1 MAGNVK
7 GNINYL
13 NFFKTGGQTNPVLDT
28 AAGTSKVASSLPKAA
43 RGWKASE
50 METWSESKKKEV
62 FSKYGKEGLTP
73 NTYAY
78 LARRVGNTQE
88 STKSKRVLTND
99 DVKLVQKSLG
109 YTGSAVDGLYGSDT
123 IRDMKKKYGNV
134 DIFTI
139 VDQLS
144 KENSPVK
151 GTAQAPASKT
161 HSAAQS
167 QEQKSSTT
175 QLQKGKDWSGSNSYT
190 EERLAANKAN
200 STNKQQSTTTR
211 PPIVV
216 DTKYL
221 QTLNQIPSLSNDA
234 IPAVSGDS
242 LEEKDLLQ
250 KMSSAAKSGNEEE
263 QSRASEQY
271 ITIQNE
277 KKAKQEKDESAK
289 FDEKYGKGNWGYD
302 SNHNLIIREKAPGYS
317 ESVFAVPEEWD
328 TFISDN
334 QKKPFGFD
342 IQNNALASKVF
353 GNSTGFHTGN
363 TFLGVHDSV
372 PLYLSDEDTLEDA
385 YAKAYAAGNRSFTYK
400 GKTYNT
406 TSYSDK
412 AAKYLQAIYD
422 SDFEKKL
429 NGDISAE
436 TKERLN
442 KAKAAWGNDEL
453 QRFGINNYA
462 LRGSSSSGYPL
473 VGAYNIADNVGLYG
487 YSNGVSRMINAS
499 KGYQDLGTNNKG
511 NQTNVGFFKLFETA
525 EQDRKE
531 RQYSADRAAL
541 MKLGVGMPLAPD
553 SKELSSI
560 YIDPNIQPVSFENQ
574 PVEYSFSV
582 KGNPGTFKP
591 NGDASGQW
599 EYKGQT
605 GNYVRSGIQ
614 QGGTM
619 WNASQVYIP
628 GKDMT
633 ILYDVN
639 DYMLSPNGAI
649 GWNGYTP
656 IPVTAL
662 SFGKPKIEQTASD
675 TAKKQQGGFL
685 NYLQYFKNGGI
696 NIKKANKGKFTEY
709 CDGKVTEEC
718 IEKGKHSTSVA
729 VRKRAVFAENI
740 RKWKH

>member
-1 MAGNVK
+1 M
-7 GNINYL
+7 NYL
-13 NFFKTGGQTNPVLDT
+13 DFVI
-28 AAGTSKVASSLPKAA
+28 VKAA

-50 METWSESKKKEV
+50 METWSESKKREV
-62 FSKYGKEGLTP
+62 FNKYGKEGLTP

-78 LARRVGNTQE
+78 LARRVGNNQE
-88 STKSKRVLTND
+88 STKSKRVLTNN
-99 DVKLVQKSLG
+99 DVRLVQKSLG
-109 YTGSAVDGLYGSDT
+109 FTGKEVDGIYGKDT
-123 IRDMKKKYGNV
+123 IKAVKEKYGNT

-139 VDQLS
+139 INQLS
-144 KENSPVK
+144 KETPSVK
-151 GTAQAPASKT
+151 GKAGTPASKT

-167 QEQKSSTT
+167 QEQNSANK

-190 EERLAANKAN
+190 EERLTANKAN
-200 STNKQQSTTTR
+200 SANKQQNTANKQQNTATR
-211 PPIVV
+211 QPIVV
-216 DTKYL
+216 DTTYL

-234 IPAVSGDS
+234 IPAVSGAH

-263 QSRASEQY
+263 NSKASEQY
-271 ITIQNE
+271 IAIQNE
-277 KKAKQEKDESAK
+277 KTAKAEKDQANK

-302 SNHNLIIREKAPGYS
+302 SDGNFIIRKKAPGYS
-317 ESVFAVPEEWD
+317 ESVFTIPEEWS

-334 QKKPFGFD
+334 QEKPFGYA
-342 IQNNALASKVF
+342 IQNNALASKIF

-363 TFLGVHDSV
+363 TFLGMHDSV
-372 PLYLSDEDTLEDA
+372 PMYLSDEDTLENA

-400 GKTYNT
+400 GKTYDT

-412 AAKYLQAIYD
+412 AAEYLQAVYD
-422 SDFEKKL
+422 ADFEKKL
-429 NGDISAE
+429 NGDVSAE

-442 KAKAAWGNDEL
+442 KAKTAWGNDEL
-453 QRFGINNYA
+453 QRFGINNYV

-473 VGAYNIADNVGLYG
+473 VGAYNIADNIGLYG

-499 KGYQDLGTNNKG
+499 KGYQDLSTNNTG
-511 NQTNVGFFKLFETA
+511 SQTNIGFLDLFGTA
-525 EQDRKE
+525 EQNRKE

-541 MKLGVGMPLAPD
+541 MKLGVGMPLAPG

-560 YIDPNIQPVSFENQ
+560 YIDPNTQPVSFESQ
-574 PVEYSFSV
+574 PVKYSFSV

-591 NGDASGQW
+591 SDTASGQW

-605 GNYVRSGIQ
+605 GNYVRSGTQ

-628 GKDMT
+628 GKDIT

-639 DYMLSPNGAI
+639 DYSLSPNSVI

-662 SFGKPKIEQTASD
+662 SFGKPKIAQTES
-675 TAKKQQGGFL
+675 TATKKQQGGFL

-696 NIKKANKGKFTEY
+696 HIKKANKGKFTEY
-709 CDGKVTEEC
+709 CGGKVTEEC
-718 IEKGKHSTSVA
+718 IEKGKHSASAA
-729 VRKRAVFAENI
+729 VRKRAVFAQNV